1 MKLYKEEGVMKEPK
15 ICPMCGREYSD
26 YPALSRKD
34 NETLIC
40 PECGQREALESIG
53 VIDRN
58 EQDHI
63 IGLSRSV
70 MDEMKKGGNYEF

>member
-1 MKLYKEEGVMKEPK
+1 MKEPK

-53 VIDRN
+53 VTDRN

-63 IGLSRSV
+63 IGLSRS
-70 MDEMKKGGNYEF
+70 MMTEDKGGQHEHQESEK

>member
-1 MKLYKEEGVMKEPK
+1 MKKSAV
-15 ICPMCGREYSD
+15 CPVCGREYSD

-53 VIDRN
+53 VMERSD
-58 EQDHI
+58 QDHI
-63 IGLSRSV
+63 IGLSRSMMV
-70 MDEMKKGGNYEF
+70 ETGTT